1 MRTLHAFLGLLV
13 LLASAAAPAGAAIV
27 LLKDGARIE
36 GTVLSATPKELV
48 IQTPAGT
55 RRVDASLV
63 RSVEYETAAP
73 PRAVPA
79 PAPAYPAAPRKE
91 PWRSGTDNLFSFGF
105 GLAAPLSDVD
115 FGAIGGGRANDGDL
129 GPLFGVRY
137 LRSLTPRFAAGADF
151 DYLHRSATNSPGL
164 LPLADASV
172 SGDNLLFMGIARWH
186 MIEHGTARPYL
197 LAGAGLSRSWTRIE
211 AAPIPGFA
219 WTDTNTDEV
228 RRLVDDA
235 VWAFAG
241 TARLGLDLS
250 WDFADPAVF
259 SLEAGWTSL
268 QRRSYAATR
277 SGRDL
282 GLESVSSRLNLFTF
296 AARWSWR
303 W

>member
-1 MRTLHAFLGLLV
+1 MKTLRSLLGLLV

-36 GTVLSATPKELV
+36 GTVLSATPQELV
-48 IQTPAGT
+48 IQTPSGP

-63 RSVEYETAAP
+63 RSIEYEAGAAAP
-73 PRAVPA
+73 AA
-79 PAPAYPAAPRKE
+79 PAAPSYPAAPRKE

-129 GPLFGVRY
+129 GPLFGLRY
-137 LRSLTPRFAAGADF
+137 LRSLTPRFAAGVDF
-151 DYLHRSATNSPGL
+151 DYLHRSATDSPDL

-172 SGDNLLFMGIARWH
+172 IGDNLLFMGVARWH
-186 MIEHGTARPYL
+186 LIDHGTARPYI

-219 WTDTNTDEV
+219 WTDTNTDEK
-228 RRLVDDA
+228 RRLIDDSA
-235 VWAFAG
+235 WAFAG
-241 TARLGLDLS
+241 TARLGMDFS

-259 SLEAGWTSL
+259 SLEAGWTAL
-268 QRRSYAATR
+268 QRRTYAATR

-282 GLESVSSRLNLFTF
+282 GLDSVSSRLNLFTF

>member
-1 MRTLHAFLGLLV
+1 MKTLRACLGLLV
-13 LLASAAAPAGAAIV
+13 LLAAAAAPAEAAIV

-36 GTVLSATPKELV
+36 GTVISATPKELV
-48 IQTPAGT
+48 IQTPGGP
-55 RRVDASLV
+55 RRIDASLV
-63 RSVEYETAAP
+63 RSVEYEAGTAPAAP
-73 PRAVPA
+73 

-91 PWRSGTDNLFSFGF
+91 PWRSGTDHLFSFGF

-115 FGAIGGGRANDGDL
+115 FGAIGGGKANDGDI

-137 LRSLTPRFAAGADF
+137 LRSLSSRFAAGVDF

-186 MIEHGTARPYL
+186 VIDHGSARPYL
-197 LAGAGLSRSWTRIE
+197 LGGVGASRSWTRIE

-235 VWAFAG
+235 AWAFAG
-241 TARLGLDLS
+241 TARLGIDFS
-250 WDFADPAVF
+250 WDFADPALF
-259 SLEAGWTSL
+259 SLEAGWTAL
-268 QRRSYAATR
+268 QRRTYGAAR

-282 GLESVSSRLNLFTF
+282 GLESVSTRLNLFTF
-296 AARWSWR
+296 AGRWSRR

>member
-1 MRTLHAFLGLLV
+1 MKTLRAFLGLLA
-13 LLASAAAPAGAAIV
+13 LLASSSAPADAAV
-27 LLKDGARIE
+27 VRLKDGARIE
-36 GTVLSATPKELV
+36 GTVLSATARELV
-48 IQTPAGT
+48 IQTPAGP
-55 RRVDASLV
+55 RRIDAGLV
-63 RSVEYETAAP
+63 RSVEYDAEAA
-73 PRAVPA
+73 A
-79 PAPAYPAAPRKE
+79 PAPSYPSPLRRE
-91 PWRSGTDNLFSFGF
+91 PWRSGTDHLFSFGF

-115 FGAIGGGRANDGDL
+115 FSAIGGGRANDGDI

-137 LRSLTPRFAAGADF
+137 LRSVTPRFAAGVDF

-172 SGDNLLFMGIARWH
+172 IGDNLLFMGVARWH
-186 MIEHGTARPYL
+186 MIGHGSARPYL

-235 VWAFAG
+235 AWAFAG
-241 TARLGLDLS
+241 TARLGLDFS
-250 WDFADPAVF
+250 WDFADPALF
-259 SLEAGWTSL
+259 SLEAGWTAL
-268 QRRSYAATR
+268 QRRTYAATR

-282 GLESVSSRLNLFTF
+282 GLDSVSSRLNLFTF

>member
-1 MRTLHAFLGLLV
+1 MKTLRSLLGLLV

-36 GTVLSATPKELV
+36 GTVLSATPQEVVL
-48 IQTPAGT
+48 QTPSGP
-55 RRVDASLV
+55 RRIDSSLV
-63 RSVEYETAAP
+63 RSIEYETGAAP
-73 PRAVPA
+73 PAA
-79 PAPAYPAAPRKE
+79 PSYPEAPRKE

-137 LRSLTPRFAAGADF
+137 LRSVSPRFAAGVDF

-164 LPLADASV
+164 LRLANASV
-172 SGDNLLFMGIARWH
+172 LGDNLLFMGVARWH
-186 MIEHGTARPYL
+186 LTGHGTARPYL
-197 LAGAGLSRSWTRIE
+197 LAGAGLSRSWTRVE

-219 WTDTNTDEV
+219 WTDTNTDET
-228 RRLVDDA
+228 RRLIDDSS
-235 VWAFAG
+235 WALAA

-250 WDFADPAVF
+250 WDFTDPAVF
-259 SLEAGWTSL
+259 SLEAGWTAL
-268 QRRSYAATR
+268 QRRTYAATR

>member
-1 MRTLHAFLGLLV
+1 MGLLV
-13 LLASAAAPAGAAIV
+13 LLVSAAAPAEAAVV

-36 GTVLSATPKELV
+36 GTVLSATPQELV
-48 IQTPAGT
+48 IQTPAGP
-55 RRVDASLV
+55 RRIDATLV
-63 RSVEYETAAP
+63 RSVEYEAGNAPPAAAAP
-73 PRAVPA
+73 S
-79 PAPAYPAAPRKE
+79 YPAAPRQE

-129 GPLFGVRY
+129 GPMVGVRY
-137 LRSLTPRFAAGADF
+137 LRSVTPRFAAGVDL
-151 DYLHRSATNSPGL
+151 DYIHRSATDSPGL

-172 SGDNLLFMGIARWH
+172 LGDNLLFMGVARWH
-186 MIEHGTARPYL
+186 LTGQGTVRPYL
-197 LAGAGLSRSWTRIE
+197 LAGAGLSRSWTRVE
-211 AAPIPGFA
+211 AAPIAGFA
-219 WTDTNTDEV
+219 WTDTNTDET
-228 RRLVDDA
+228 RRLIDDSA
-235 VWAFAG
+235 WALAG
-241 TARLGLDLS
+241 TARLGIDFS

-259 SLEAGWTSL
+259 SLEGGWTAL
-268 QRRSYAATR
+268 QRRTYAATR

>member
-1 MRTLHAFLGLLV
+1 MRTLRAILIV
-13 LLASAAAPAGAAIV
+13 LLISAAVPAGAAIV

-36 GTVLSATPKELV
+36 GTVLSAGPREIV
-48 IQTPAGT
+48 IQTAAGP
-55 RRVDASLV
+55 RRIDAALV
-63 RSVEYETAAP
+63 RSVEYETGPASPAAAP
-73 PRAVPA
+73 PA
-79 PAPAYPAAPRKE
+79 PEAARRE

-129 GPLFGVRY
+129 GPLFGLRY
-137 LRSLTPRFAAGADF
+137 LRSVTPRFAAGADF
-151 DYLHRSATNSPGL
+151 EFLHRSATDSPGL

-172 SGDNLLFMGIARWH
+172 LGDNLLFMGVARWLLVD
-186 MIEHGTARPYL
+186 HGRARPYVL
-197 LAGAGLSRSWTRIE
+197 GGAGLSRSWTRVE

-219 WTDTNTDEV
+219 WTDTNTDET
-228 RRLVDDA
+228 RRLIDDA
-235 VWAFAG
+235 AWALAA
-241 TARLGLDLS
+241 TARLGVDFS
-250 WDFADPAVF
+250 WDFADPAIF
-259 SLEAGWTSL
+259 SLEAGWTAL
-268 QRRSYAATR
+268 QRRTYAATS